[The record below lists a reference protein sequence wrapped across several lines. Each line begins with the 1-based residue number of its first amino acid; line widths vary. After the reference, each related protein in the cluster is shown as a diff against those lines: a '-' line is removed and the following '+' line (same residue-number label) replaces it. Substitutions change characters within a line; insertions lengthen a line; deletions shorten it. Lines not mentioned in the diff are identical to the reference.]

1 MFIPNKLYPFELG
14 DQIYPVTKETTN
26 VLADAP
32 HRIMLLQGSIDP
44 DPASALIWL
53 SHGGAPVAP
62 SDPTPQTAT

>member
-32 HRIMLLQGSIDP
+32 HRIMLLQ
-44 DPASALIWL
+44 
-53 SHGGAPVAP
+53 AP
-62 SDPTPQTAT
+62 STLHVH